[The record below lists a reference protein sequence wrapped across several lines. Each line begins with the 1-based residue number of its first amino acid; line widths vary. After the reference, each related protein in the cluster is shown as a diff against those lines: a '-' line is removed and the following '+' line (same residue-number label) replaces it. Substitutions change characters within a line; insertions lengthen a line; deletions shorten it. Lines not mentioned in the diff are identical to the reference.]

1 MVKTKLITLLILL
14 CSLNLG
20 AQEYSWSTVPMDGS
34 RVGASIPNRDN
45 VDEALGTVRLIK
57 YRAPK
62 GEKYRVLQE
71 LVESFGGV
79 YYAPNGK
86 KYRGMVADVAKL
98 MIEAQ
103 PALYSVKE
111 KIGYADHDMLLSGP
125 ECELS
130 NMIVDCIM
138 SAVERE
144 TGRKVD
150 AGLSNFGGIRTE
162 IRKGDVI
169 LDHIVSML
177 PFKNHVCYVA
187 LKGSDLRSLFE
198 QLASVKMEVVG
209 GVKLV
214 VEDGRLAS
222 AEINGEPL
230 DDDKV
235 YGLATIDFLLNG
247 GDHIFA
253 SRNAQELIQTEVLI
267 RDAVLQFIKE
277 LTDEGKPVGYKVD
290 GRVKIL

>member
-1 MVKTKLITLLILL
+1 MEMVKTKLIMLLILL

-45 VDEALGTVRLIK
+45 VDEALGTIRFIK
-57 YRAPK
+57 YR
-62 GEKYRVLQE
+62 
-71 LVESFGGV
+71 
-79 YYAPNGK
+79 APNGK

-103 PALYSVKE
+103 PALYLVKE

-138 SAVERE
+138 SVAERE

-150 AGLSNFGGIRTE
+150 VGLSNFGGIRTE
-162 IRKGDVI
+162 IHKGDVI
-169 LDHIVSML
+169 LDHVVSML
-177 PFKNHVCYVA
+177 PFKNYVCYVA
-187 LKGSDLRSLFE
+187 LKGSDLRLLFE

-209 GVKLV
+209 GVNLV

-253 SRNAQELIQTEVLI
+253 SRNAQELIQTEVLV
-267 RDAVLQFIKE
+267 RDAVLPFIKE